1 MFGLVVEE
9 SWMTKE
15 LFIEVFVIINIV
27 VFLIA
32 VIIVLMEKKVKEIMK
47 IAIK

>member
-1 MFGLVVEE
+1 
-9 SWMTKE
+9 MTKE